1 MIQIGI
7 DFGGTKI
14 EAAALDPSGAFLSRL
29 RTPNPGGYEQAIRA
43 VRDLIQGVEQ
53 ESGRKGTVGIG
64 APGSP
69 SPRDG
74 MMRNANATFLNGRPF
89 QSDLEAALGRPI
101 RLANDANC
109 MALSEAFD
117 GAAGGARSAFG
128 VIVGTG
134 VGGGLV
140 VDGRIVEGANGMG
153 GELGH
158 VPLPWMTQDEFPGP
172 ACWCGKRGCLDVLV
186 SGTGVRLDHERRTGV
201 AMDPPLIVEAARAGE
216 PDAVSTLDAY
226 ISRLGRALAMI
237 ANIVDPDVFVL
248 GGGMSNVDEIYDL
261 LPPVIAQYAFGG
273 LWQGRVVKA
282 RWGDSSGV
290 RGAARL
296 WS

>member
-1 MIQIGI
+1 MIQIGV

-14 EAAALDPSGAFLSRL
+14 EAAALNGAGDFLTRL
-29 RTPNPGGYEQAIRA
+29 RTPNPGGYDAAIRD
-43 VRDLIQGVEQ
+43 VRDLILKVEEDTGRQG
-53 ESGRKGTVGIG
+53 TIGIG

-89 QSDLEAALGRPI
+89 QQDLEAALGRAV

-117 GAAGGARSAFG
+117 GAAAGARSAFG

-140 VDGRIVEGANGMG
+140 VDGKIVEGANGMG
-153 GELGH
+153 GEMGH
-158 VPLPWMTQDEFPGP
+158 ISLPWMTPEEYPGP
-172 ACWCGKRGCLDVLV
+172 ECWCGKRGCLETLV
-186 SGTGVRLDHERRTGV
+186 SGTGLRRDHERRTGQALEAPAV
-201 AMDPPLIVEAARAGE
+201 IEAARAGE
-216 PDAVSTLDAY
+216 AQAQATLDAY
-226 ISRLGRALAMI
+226 VSRLGRALAMI
-237 ANIVDPDVFVL
+237 VNIVDPEVFVL
-248 GGGMSNVDEIYDL
+248 GGGMSNVTEIYDR
-261 LPPVIAQYAFGG
+261 LPEVISAHAFGG
-273 LWQGRVVKA
+273 AWQGRVVQA

>member
-1 MIQIGI
+1 MRIGV

-14 EAAALDPSGAFLSRL
+14 EAAAIDASGAFLSRL
-29 RTPNPGGYEQAIRA
+29 RTPNPGGYDQSIKD
-43 VRDLIQGVEQ
+43 VRDLIEKVEAETGKQGTIGV
-53 ESGRKGTVGIG
+53 G

-74 MMRNANATFLNGRPF
+74 KMRNANATFLNGRPF
-89 QSDLEAALGRPI
+89 QTDLEAALGRPV

-117 GAAGGARSAFG
+117 GAAAGARSAFG

-134 VGGGLV
+134 VGGGLIV
-140 VDGRIVEGANGMG
+140 EGKIVEGANGMG

-158 VPLPWMTQDEFPGP
+158 VPLPWMTQDEYPGP
-172 ACWCGKRGCLDVLV
+172 ACWCGQRGCLDVLV

-201 AMDPPLIVEAARAGE
+201 VTEPPLIVERAKAGD
-216 PDAVSTLDAY
+216 PDAIATLDAY
-226 ISRLGRALAMI
+226 VSRLGRALAMV
-237 ANIVDPDVFVL
+237 ANVVDPEVFVL
-248 GGGMSNVDEIYDL
+248 GGGMSNVEVIYDR
-261 LPPVIAQYAFGG
+261 LPEVISRYVFGG
-273 LWQGRVVKA
+273 IWQGRVVKA

-296 WS
+296 WN